1 MALRVPVLYSRTS
14 FDMRTL
20 SLFASAAFALVALTG
35 CSKDES
41 QTPEDLAAATDTP
54 VEAVQAAAKH
64 LRAGDLLA
72 AMQVSLP
79 PAEVERMKAEWAT
92 KREAQ
97 PADAAEDAEYAE
109 MMAKLTAANAEQQI
123 FDELEPQLAKF
134 ETEMAAQ
141 IPMMIGM
148 GQGFAAQS
156 IAANEKLSDDQ
167 KKQATEAVAA
177 TAVWLQTVPWA
188 DREVLK
194 RAIGK
199 AVSTAREID
208 LPTMEKARTLEF
220 EQAVG
225 KASIAFK
232 GVKDILALYG
242 LSIDSIFDS
251 VRAEEVSQN
260 EGLATVRV
268 NFKLFDKALW
278 HDTEMTRV
286 EGRWYG
292 KDTVEQIAAAR
303 AGLVE

>member
-1 MALRVPVLYSRTS
+1 
-14 FDMRTL
+14 MRNFTLLAGLGL
-20 SLFASAAFALVALTG
+20 SLALLSS
-35 CSKDES
+35 CSKDEG
-41 QTPEDLAAATDTP
+41 QTPATLAAATDTP
-54 VEAVQAAAKH
+54 AEAVQAAAEH
-64 LRAGDLLA
+64 LRKGDLLA

-79 PAEVERMKAEWAT
+79 PAEVERMKTEWAT
-92 KREAQ
+92 ARTAK
-97 PADAAEDAEYAE
+97 PADATDDAEYSE
-109 MMAKLTAANAEQQI
+109 MMAKLTAPNAEQRMYA
-123 FDELEPQLAKF
+123 ELEPQLTKF

-156 IAANEKLSDDQ
+156 IATNEKLSEEQ

-208 LPTMEKARTLEF
+208 LPTMEKARALEF
-220 EQAVG
+220 EQAMG

-232 GVKDILALYG
+232 GAKEILAMYG
-242 LSIDSIFDS
+242 LSLDAIFNS
-251 VRAEEVSQN
+251 VRAEEVSKT

-268 NFKLFDKALW
+268 NFELFDKALW

-286 EGRWYG
+286 DGRWFG